1 MKVEKL
7 AKNGQMVQ
15 NCYPLSPWC
24 GLSDNFLSGMI
35 EGSSEHDT
43 FVISFSNN
51 LLWLF
56 ETKLS
61 PRIAA
66 DSMNVSA
73 PKYAMHLLSRCMCKD
88 IPSSFFV

>member
-1 MKVEKL
+1 MEVP
-7 AKNGQMVQ
+7 
-15 NCYPLSPWC
+15 PLLNIWIYASLSGSHNQISSKGIPPWC

-43 FVISFSNN
+43 LVISLSNN
-51 LLWLF
+51 LPWLF

-73 PKYAMHLLSRCMCKD
+73 TK
-88 IPSSFFV
+88 